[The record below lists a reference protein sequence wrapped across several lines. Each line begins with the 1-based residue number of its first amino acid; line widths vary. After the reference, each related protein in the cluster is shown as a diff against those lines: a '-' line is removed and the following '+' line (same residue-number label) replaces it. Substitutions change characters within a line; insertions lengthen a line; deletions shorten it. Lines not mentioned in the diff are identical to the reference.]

1 MKCRWLDCGWC
12 YCPVLDKCHVQAGSN
27 KCLGYNICEQF
38 QIDGKHE
45 VEVLEGHGA
54 SVVIESATESP
65 EVDAET
71 RKKVEE
77 YLGHKAGYGRCK
89 GILMDAYTLTRGD
102 RNEDY
107 GHPLDDFSKTA
118 KMWSAVFG
126 VEVTAE
132 QVALAMV
139 CVKISRQ
146 LNAPKR
152 DNLVDGA
159 GYFSTI
165 EMIEQERKQ
174 RGEDASR

>member
-54 SVVIESATESP
+54 SVVIENAVESP
-65 EVDAET
+65 ERGAES
-71 RKKVEE
+71 
-77 YLGHKAGYGRCK
+77 
-89 GILMDAYTLTRGD
+89 ILMEAHRLTRGD

-165 EMIEQERKQ
+165 EMIEQERE
-174 RGEDASR
+174 RRA